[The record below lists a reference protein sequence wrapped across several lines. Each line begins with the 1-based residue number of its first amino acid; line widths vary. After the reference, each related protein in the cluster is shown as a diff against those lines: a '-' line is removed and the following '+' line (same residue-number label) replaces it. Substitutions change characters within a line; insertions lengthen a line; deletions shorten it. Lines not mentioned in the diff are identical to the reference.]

1 MSNIKKTTELNNYIG
16 RKKKE
21 SLNFP
26 LCFVLLGILTQ
37 NYSKFGVYTEMT
49 HRDIA
54 EKIEGLFKNLIDL
67 EGWSTNEKELYVKV
81 RIELYKLREL
91 EVIKFIPR
99 KKKNTYTI
107 KATERAN
114 ELLLFLYALI
124 TRGEVGEL
132 NKKFIDNSI
141 DAKIKFKR
149 KENLSSED
157 YLVEDSE
164 GNKIDIR
171 DVPMNILPHHT
182 DEHLI
187 EINFTNKKGTTNPEF
202 KKYE

>member
-16 RKKKE
+16 RKPKE
-21 SLNFP
+21 DLNYP
-26 LCFVLLGILTQ
+26 LCFVLLGILTK
-37 NYSKFGVYTEMT
+37 NYSELGVYTEMT

-54 EKIEGLFKNLIDL
+54 DKVNELFKDLLNLK
-67 EGWSTNEKELYVKV
+67 GWNTNEKELDLKV

-91 EVIKFIPR
+91 KVVKFIPR
-99 KKKNTYTI
+99 KKKDTYTI

-114 ELLLFLYALI
+114 ELLLFLYVLI
-124 TRGEVGEL
+124 TRREAGEL
-132 NKKFIDNSI
+132 NKKFINNSI

-149 KENLSSED
+149 KEDLPLED

>member
-16 RKKKE
+16 RKTKE
-21 SLNFP
+21 DLNYP
-26 LCFVLLGILTQ
+26 LCFVLLGILTK
-37 NYSKFGVYTEMT
+37 NYAKFGVYTEMT

-54 EKIEGLFKNLIDL
+54 DKVNELFKDLLNLK
-67 EGWSTNEKELYVKV
+67 GWNTNEKELDLKV

-91 EVIKFIPR
+91 EVVKFIPR
-99 KKKNTYTI
+99 KKKDTYAI

-114 ELLLFLYALI
+114 ELLLFLYALLI
-124 TRGEVGEL
+124 KGEVDEL

-141 DAKIKFKR
+141 DAKIKLKR
-149 KENLSSED
+149 KENLSLED
-157 YLVEDSE
+157 YLVQDSE

>member
-16 RKKKE
+16 RKTKE
-21 SLNFP
+21 DLNYP
-26 LCFVLLGILTQ
+26 LCFVLLGILTK

-54 EKIEGLFKNLIDL
+54 DKVNELFKDLLNLK
-67 EGWSTNEKELYVKV
+67 GWNTNEKELDLKV

-91 EVIKFIPR
+91 EVVKFIPR
-99 KKKNTYTI
+99 KKKDTYAI

-114 ELLLFLYALI
+114 ELLLFLYALL
-124 TRGEVGEL
+124 RKGEVNEL

-141 DAKIKFKR
+141 DAKIKLKR
-149 KENLSSED
+149 KQNLSLED

-171 DVPMNILPHHT
+171 DVPMNILPHYT